1 MKSSCL
7 LQCSTAMTSKYID
20 L

>member
-1 MKSSCL
+1 
-7 LQCSTAMTSKYID
+7 MTSKYID